1 LKKLRLRR
9 NIIGEIEDAEELR
22 LRKNITGKCSE
33 TSLE

>member
-1 LKKLRLRR
+1 MLRLRR
-9 NIIGEIEDAEELR
+9 NIIGEIEDAEEVR